1 MVTIY
6 IDEQHRVILSKVD
19 NRPKTQYSKSTLSF
33 STDSRRT
40 DGKRPLLTNL
50 EVSFS
55 AKMMMMIKSLPKALR
70 SSSKSVESERPP
82 KKRKTILKIKVSHSI
97 RDASKVEM

>member
-40 DGKRPLLTNL
+40 DGKRTLLTNL

-55 AKMMMMIKSLPKALR
+55 AKMMMIKSLPKALR